1 MRSKTRRWSPSP
13 RRAMPSSAAVV
24 VTQRLARL
32 QTSPSTLALSAL
44 TAESTVVAVGLDARG
59 HPLGPV
65 PVSWTSEAPTI
76 ATVTS
81 GGRVRAVDNGATRIL
96 AQSGAVQDTVT
107 VTVEQRAQRVVILP
121 NPVPAIVSLGDQ
133 VSLAASATD
142 SLGFLVAVPNKSP
155 GWASLDPTIATVDR
169 NGLVTGV
176 GVGSGRV
183 VAVIDAARDTVT
195 VPVGDLPAT
204 VVIQPATATLAS
216 IKDTLLRA

>member
-1 MRSKTRRWSPSP
+1 MWTSSDTTIATFVAPGRLVARRNGQVMV
-13 RRAMPSSAAVV
+13 RALVDRDTGVGSVMIA
-24 VTQRLARL
+24 QRLARL

-59 HPLGPV
+59 HPLGLV

-121 NPVPAIVSLGDQ
+121 NHRLTDMRGRHR
-133 VSLAASATD
+133 LTD
-142 SLGFLVAVPNKSP
+142 SRGRCQSI
-155 GWASLDPTIATVDR
+155 GMRGRHRTTDMRGRHRTIDMRGRCRTR
-169 NGLVTGV
+169 RPWNG
-176 GVGSGRV
+176 
-183 VAVIDAARDTVT
+183 AAG
-195 VPVGDLPAT
+195 PLP
-204 VVIQPATATLAS
+204 
-216 IKDTLLRA
+216 LR